1 MITTRLTRNEAR
13 VAEFLREVLKVA
25 APPDMARTMWMAVLD
40 DNKLAGFLSATLVTP
55 LEARVQVFVDN
66 ARWKDKALVAG
77 VRDGIEAF
85 FVGPLV
91 KLTMSFPA
99 EWGESLSLAA
109 RLGFNREGL
118 NKASFVGPDGR
129 LIDQL
134 YLGRSKRVQAEV
146 GDHRAAP
153 VADSVARGVAGD
165 AEGAS
170 VPRHPDLPA
179 GG

>member
-13 VAEFLREVLKVA
+13 VAEFLREVLKVT
-25 APPDMARTMWMAVLD
+25 APPDMSRTMWMAVLD
-40 DNKLAGFLSATLVTP
+40 DNKLQGFLSATAITP
-55 LEARVQVFVDN
+55 REARVHVFVDN
-66 ARWKDKALVAG
+66 ARWKDKALVAA
-77 VRDGIEAF
+77 VRDGIEGF

-118 NKASFVGPDGR
+118 NRASFVAEDGR
-129 LIDQL
+129 LVDQL
-134 YLGRSKRVQAEV
+134 YLGRSKHGVEAAV

-153 VADSVARGVAGD
+153 VADGVAGRAAGD
-165 AEGAS
+165 AEGAG
-170 VPRHPDLPA
+170 VPRHPDVPA
-179 GG
+179 